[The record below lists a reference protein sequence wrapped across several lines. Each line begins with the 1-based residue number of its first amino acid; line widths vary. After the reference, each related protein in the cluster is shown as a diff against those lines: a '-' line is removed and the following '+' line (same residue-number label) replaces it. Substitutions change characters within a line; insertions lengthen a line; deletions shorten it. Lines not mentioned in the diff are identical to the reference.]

1 MPERDPA
8 VSVIRLRN
16 RLGELNRLHP
26 FVEQF
31 CRAGGLP
38 PDDAFALSLAL
49 DELVTNVI
57 VHGHRGDSDAP
68 VHVELGVA
76 AAQLTLYFEDSA
88 PPFDPLRHLAESA
101 PDLDQP
107 AHERLVGG
115 LGLPL
120 VARMCERF
128 DYAHVDGRNRLRLVL
143 GRAG

>member
-1 MPERDPA
+1 MSDSAASRVFRARHDQVA
-8 VSVIRLRN
+8 AALA
-16 RLGELNRLHP
+16 
-26 FVEQF
+26 FVEDF
-31 CRAGGLP
+31 CALRQVGA
-38 PDDAFALSLAL
+38 DDASRLMLVVE
-49 DELVTNVI
+49 ELFTNVI